1 MNQFWLIWQ
10 RLTKSTDWL
19 RDGQG
24 KATNGSGKNCFHL
37 GCIQKMTFRVAQN
50 AKKSQNWRLA
60 IKHYNIINRAS
71 LVGDEEK
78 RKMYPPIA
86 VAITRIS
93 ECWEPPLLPPGL
105 LPSGVP
111 LCPSPLPSIWNILT
125 PSLTLTFLWHF
136 SSTPPFTWLLK
147 SLPLGDKHFLK
158 LLTSEQSFSLSPRSQ
173 TVANVAR
180 PTKRRSQL
188 VAERDGEQL
197 ASSGSDRRRSH
208 SLIFRMS
215 FCFPYRYNISG
226 PIYSFMSNES
236 PKDCENMTHL

>member
-10 RLTKSTDWL
+10 KLTKSTDWL

-37 GCIQKMTFRVAQN
+37 GCIQKITFRVAQN
-50 AKKSQNWRLA
+50 ARNSQKWRWA
-60 IKHYNIINRAS
+60 IEHYNIINRAS
-71 LVGDEEK
+71 LVGDEEN

-147 SLPLGDKHFLK
+147 SLPLGDKHFWNLWLQSRAFHTFTSVTDCCQCRK
-158 LLTSEQSFSLSPRSQ
+158 TNEATKPTGRRERRRATGFQRLRPASQSLTSSPNVILFS
-173 TVANVAR
+173 
-180 PTKRRSQL
+180 
-188 VAERDGEQL
+188 
-197 ASSGSDRRRSH
+197 
-208 SLIFRMS
+208 I
-215 FCFPYRYNISG
+215 
-226 PIYSFMSNES
+226 
-236 PKDCENMTHL
+236 

>member
-10 RLTKSTDWL
+10 KLTKSTDWL

-37 GCIQKMTFRVAQN
+37 GCIQKITFRVAQN
-50 AKKSQNWRLA
+50 ARNSQKWRWA
-60 IKHYNIINRAS
+60 IEHYNIINRAS
-71 LVGDEEK
+71 LVGDEEN

-136 SSTPPFTWLLK
+136 SSTPPFIWLLK
-147 SLPLGDKHFLK
+147 SLPLGDKHFWNLWLQSRAFHFHLGHR
-158 LLTSEQSFSLSPRSQ
+158 LLPMSQDQRSDEANWSPRETESNWLPAAPTGVAVTHSFS
-173 TVANVAR
+173 
-180 PTKRRSQL
+180 
-188 VAERDGEQL
+188 EC
-197 ASSGSDRRRSH
+197 H
-208 SLIFRMS
+208 SVF
-215 FCFPYRYNISG
+215 NIDT
-226 PIYSFMSNES
+226 I
-236 PKDCENMTHL
+236 